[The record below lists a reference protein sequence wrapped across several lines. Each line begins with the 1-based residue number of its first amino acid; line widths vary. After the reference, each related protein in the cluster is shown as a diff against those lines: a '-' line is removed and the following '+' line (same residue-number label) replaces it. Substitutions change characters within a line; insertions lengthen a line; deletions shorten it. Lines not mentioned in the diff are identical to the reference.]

1 MKLYDGIKQFNQWR
15 ALKVK
20 RIDGYD
26 LDLRQF
32 CIFVG
37 NKEIED
43 VTIQEIVAW
52 LGWYKKL
59 DFAAWTVLKKAM
71 ALRKFFEY
79 YGRMKFDVVDYWLI
93 PMPRKEFTMP
103 RVCTEQTYRQLL
115 SVIPKKSTTYYHL
128 RNRCLI
134 NLVWDTGARLGEI
147 VALNTGDLDLKNH
160 SIVIKTEKSRGMR
173 PFRKIPYGKES
184 AVSMRKWMR
193 KRTEIAKERDL
204 PQPEAL
210 FIGLKG
216 GSGIAGRRLAMCAA
230 GEIFRKYSNKAG
242 LPYVNA
248 HSLRHHFGTD
258 LAKRGFNNSLIS
270 EALGHSQLSS
280 SFQYTQVNNED
291 LEFALRKRLN

>member
-1 MKLYDGIKQFNQWR
+1 MKLYDAIKQFNQWR
-15 ALKVK
+15 SLKVK

-43 VTIQEIVAW
+43 VGIEEITDW
-52 LGWYKKL
+52 LGRYKSL
-59 DFAAWTVLKKAM
+59 GFQAWTILKKAM

-79 YGRMKFDVVDYWLI
+79 YGRMKYDVLDYWLI
-93 PMPRKEFTMP
+93 PLPRKEFTMP
-103 RVCTEQTYRQLL
+103 RVCTEQAYRKLL
-115 SVIPKKSTTYYHL
+115 SVIPIKTTAYYHF

-134 NLVWDTGARLGEI
+134 SLIWDTGARLGEI
-147 VALNTGDLDLKNH
+147 TALDIGDVDLKNN

-173 PFRKIPYGKES
+173 PFRKIPYSNETGISLK
-184 AVSMRKWMR
+184 KWLKSR
-193 KRTEIAKERDL
+193 AHIALDYDL
-204 PQPEAL
+204 PEPEAL
-210 FIGLKG
+210 FIGLKATG
-216 GSGIAGRRLAMCAA
+216 GKRLATCAA
-230 GEIFRKYSNKAG
+230 GEIFRKYSRKAG
-242 LPYVNA
+242 LPVVNA

-270 EALGHSQLSS
+270 EALGHAQLSS

-291 LEFALRKRLN
+291 LECALRKRLG

>member
-1 MKLYDGIKQFNQWR
+1 
-15 ALKVK
+15 LKVK

-37 NKEIED
+37 NKDIED
-43 VTIQEIVAW
+43 ITIQEVVAW

-71 ALRKFFEY
+71 ALRKLFEY

-93 PMPRKEFTMP
+93 PMPKKEFAMP
-103 RVCTEQTYRQLL
+103 RICTETSYRKLL
-115 SVIPKKSTTYYHL
+115 SVIPKRSTAYYHL

-134 NLVWDTGARLGEI
+134 SLLWDTGARIGE
-147 VALNTGDLDLKNH
+147 VTALNVSDVDQKNH

-184 AVSMRKWMR
+184 AVSMKKWIKCR
-193 KRTEIAKERDL
+193 SKIAVDYQL
-204 PQPEAL
+204 PEPDAL
-210 FIGLKG
+210 FVGLKATG
-216 GSGIAGRRLAMCAA
+216 GKRLATCAA

-242 LPYVNA
+242 IPYVNA

-258 LAKRGFNNSLIS
+258 MAIRGFNNSLIS
-270 EALGHSQLSS
+270 EALGHAQLSS
-280 SFQYTQVNNED
+280 SFQYTQIRNED
-291 LEFALRKRLN
+291 LELALRKRLR

>member
-1 MKLYDGIKQFNQWR
+1 MKLYDAIKQFNQWR

-37 NKEIED
+37 NKDIED
-43 VTIQEIVAW
+43 ITIQEVVAW

-59 DFAAWTVLKKAM
+59 DFASWTVLKKAM
-71 ALRKFFEY
+71 ALRKLFEY

-93 PMPRKEFTMP
+93 PMPKKEFAMP
-103 RVCTEQTYRQLL
+103 RICTETNYRKLL
-115 SVIPKKSTTYYHL
+115 AVIPKKSKAYYHL

-134 NLVWDTGARLGEI
+134 NLLWDTGARLGE
-147 VALNTGDLDLKNH
+147 VTALNVGDVDQKNH
-160 SIVIKTEKSRGMR
+160 SIIIKTEKSRGMR

-184 AVSMRKWMR
+184 AVSMKKWVR
-193 KRTEIAKERDL
+193 CRTQIAKDYKL
-204 PQPEAL
+204 PEPDAL
-210 FIGLKG
+210 FVGLKATG
-216 GSGIAGRRLAMCAA
+216 GKRLATCAA

-242 LPYVNA
+242 IPYVNA

-258 LAKRGFNNSLIS
+258 MAIRGFNNSLIS
-270 EALGHSQLSS
+270 EALGHAQLSS
-280 SFQYTQVNNED
+280 SFQYTQIRNED
-291 LEFALRKRLN
+291 LESALRKRLN

>member
-1 MKLYDGIKQFNQWR
+1 MKLYDAIKQFNLWR

-43 VTIQEIVAW
+43 ITIQEVVAW

-71 ALRKFFEY
+71 ALRKLFEY

-93 PMPRKEFTMP
+93 PMPKKEFAMP
-103 RVCTEQTYRQLL
+103 RICTETSYRKLL
-115 SVIPKKSTTYYHL
+115 SVIPKRSTAYYHL

-134 NLVWDTGARLGEI
+134 NLVWDTGARIGEI
-147 VALNTGDLDLKNH
+147 TALNVGDVDQKSH
-160 SIVIKTEKSRGMR
+160 AIVIKTEKSRGMR

-184 AVSMRKWMR
+184 AISMRKWLR
-193 KRTEIAKERDL
+193 CRGRIALEYEL
-204 PQPEAL
+204 PEPDAL
-210 FIGLKG
+210 FVGLKATG
-216 GSGIAGRRLAMCAA
+216 GKRLATCAA

-258 LAKRGFNNSLIS
+258 LAIRGFNNSIIS

-280 SFQYTQVNNED
+280 SFQYTQIRNED
-291 LEFALRKRLN
+291 LELALRKRLR

>member
-1 MKLYDGIKQFNQWR
+1 MKLYDAIKQFNQWR

-32 CIFVG
+32 CIYVG
-37 NKEIED
+37 NKDIED
-43 VTIQEIVAW
+43 ITIQEITQW
-52 LGWYKKL
+52 LSWYKRL

-71 ALRKFFEY
+71 ALRKLFEY
-79 YGRMKFDVVDYWLI
+79 YGRMKYDVIDYWLI
-93 PMPRKEFTMP
+93 PLPKKEFTMP
-103 RVCTEQTYRQLL
+103 RVCTEQTYKQLL
-115 SVIPKKSTTYYHL
+115 SVIPKNSTTYYHL

-134 NLVWDTGARLGEI
+134 NLIWDTGARLGEV
-147 VALNTGDLDLKNH
+147 VALNVGDVDHKNH
-160 SIVIKTEKSRGMR
+160 AIVIKTEKSRGMR
-173 PFRKIPYGKES
+173 PFRKIPYGKDS
-184 AVSMRKWMR
+184 AVSMKKWMK
-193 KRTEIAKERDL
+193 KRAEIAKERDL
-204 PQPEAL
+204 PQPDAL

-216 GSGIAGRRLAMCAA
+216 GRGIDGNRLAMCAA

-258 LAKRGFNNSLIS
+258 MAKKGFNNSLIS
-270 EALGHSQLSS
+270 EALGHAQLSS

-291 LEFALRKRLN
+291 LEVALRKRLN

>member
-1 MKLYDGIKQFNQWR
+1 MKLYDAIKQFNQWR

-37 NKEIED
+37 NKDIED
-43 VTIQEIVAW
+43 IDINEIVKW
-52 LGWYKKL
+52 LGWYKYL
-59 DFAAWTVLKKAM
+59 GFQTWTVLKKAL

-79 YGRMKFDVVDYWLI
+79 YGRLKYDVIDYWLI

-103 RVCTEQTYRQLL
+103 RVCTEKSYKQLL
-115 SVIPKKSTTYYHL
+115 SVIPRNTTAYYHL
-128 RNRCLI
+128 RNRCFI

-147 VALNTGDLDLKNH
+147 IALNIGDIDLEDS
-160 SIVIKTEKSRGMR
+160 SIIIKTEKSRGMR
-173 PFRKIPYGKES
+173 PFRKIPFSQDTKI
-184 AVSMRKWMR
+184 AMKKWL
-193 KRTEIAKERDL
+193 KRRAEIAQERNL
-204 PQPEAL
+204 PEPEAL

-216 GSGIAGRRLAMCAA
+216 GYGIKGKRLAISAG

-242 LPYVNA
+242 LPYINA
-248 HSLRHHFGTD
+248 HSLRHHFGSD

-270 EALGHSQLSS
+270 EALGHSQLASS
-280 SFQYTQVNNED
+280 
-291 LEFALRKRLN
+291 